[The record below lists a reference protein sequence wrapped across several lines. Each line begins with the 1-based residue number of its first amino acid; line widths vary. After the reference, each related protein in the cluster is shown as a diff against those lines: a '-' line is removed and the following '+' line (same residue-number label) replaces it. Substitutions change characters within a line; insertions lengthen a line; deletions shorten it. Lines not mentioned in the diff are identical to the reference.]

1 MIRLEGVGYS
11 YPDAPDLPVL
21 RDLDLEVPD
30 GSFIAVRGSNACGK
44 STLAKLLNGLIP
56 PCSGSISSDGIV
68 GMVFQNPENQ
78 IIGDTVEDD
87 IAFGP
92 ENLGLPTDEIRKRV
106 DRAVSLT
113 GLENLRNRNPLTLS
127 GGQMQL
133 LAITGVLALNPKCIV
148 LDESLSMLD
157 RESREEVLRVMK
169 RLNREEGLA
178 IILIT
183 HDIRD
188 CADAG
193 IIYELEEG
201 KLRRRC

>member
-21 RDLDLEVPD
+21 RGLDLEVPD
-30 GSFIAVRGSNACGK
+30 GSFIAIRGSNASGK
-44 STLAKLLNGLIP
+44 STLAKILNSLIP
-56 PCSGSISSDGIV
+56 PCLGSISTDGIV

-92 ENLGLPTDEIRKRV
+92 ENLRLSTEEIRQRV
-106 DRAVSLT
+106 DDAISLT
-113 GLENLRNRNPLTLS
+113 GLEDLRNRNPLTLS
-127 GGQMQL
+127 GGQMQR
-133 LAITGVLALNPKCIV
+133 LAIAGVLALKPKCIV

-157 RESREEVLRVMK
+157 RESKEEILQVLSQ
-169 RLNREEGLA
+169 LNRVEGLS

-188 CADAG
+188 CADAEY
-193 IIYELEEG
+193 IYELEER
-201 KLRRRC
+201 KLKRKC

>member
-11 YPDAPDLPVL
+11 YPDAPDVPVL
-21 RDLDLEVPD
+21 RNLDLEVAD
-30 GSFIAVRGSNACGK
+30 GSFIAIRGPNASGK
-44 STLAKLLNGLIP
+44 STLAKILNGLIP
-56 PCSGSISSDGIV
+56 PCSGSVSSDGIV

-92 ENLGLPTDEIRKRV
+92 ENLGLLTEEIRQRV
-106 DRAVSLT
+106 DDAISLT
-113 GLENLRNRNPLTLS
+113 GLEALRYRNPLTLS
-127 GGQMQL
+127 GGQMQR
-133 LAITGVLALNPKCIV
+133 LAIAGVLALKPKCIV

-157 RESREEVLRVMK
+157 RESKEDVLQVLR
-169 RLNREEGLA
+169 RLNREEGLS

-193 IIYELEEG
+193 FIYELEEG
-201 KLRRRC
+201 KLRRKC

>member
-11 YPDAPDLPVL
+11 YPDAPDVPVL
-21 RDLDLEVPD
+21 RNLDLEVAD
-30 GSFIAVRGSNACGK
+30 GSFIAVRGPNACGK
-44 STLAKLLNGLIP
+44 STLAKLLNRLIM
-56 PCSGSISSDGIV
+56 PCSGSVSADGIV

-92 ENLGLPTDEIRKRV
+92 ENLGLPTEEIRQRV
-106 DRAVSLT
+106 DGAVLLA
-113 GLENLRNRNPLTLS
+113 GLEGLRYRNPLTLS
-127 GGQMQL
+127 GGQMQR
-133 LAITGVLALNPKCIV
+133 LAIAGVLALKPECIV

-157 RESREEVLRVMK
+157 SESKKEVLQVLR
-169 RLNREEGLA
+169 RLNREEGLS

-193 IIYELEEG
+193 FIYELEEG
-201 KLRRRC
+201 TLRRKC

>member
-21 RDLDLEVPD
+21 RGLDLEVAD
-30 GSFIAVRGSNACGK
+30 GSFIAIRGSNACGK

-56 PCSGSISSDGIV
+56 PCSGSVSSDGIV

-92 ENLGLPTDEIRKRV
+92 ENLGLLTEEIRQRV
-106 DRAVSLT
+106 DDAISLA
-113 GLENLRNRNPLTLS
+113 GLEGLKNRNPLTLS
-127 GGQMQL
+127 GGQMQR
-133 LAITGVLALNPKCIV
+133 LAIAGVLALKPECIV

-157 RESREEVLRVMK
+157 RESKEDVLQVLG
-169 RLNREEGLA
+169 RLNRDEGLS

-188 CADAG
+188 CVDAG
-193 IIYELEEG
+193 CIYELEEG
-201 KLRRRC
+201 KLRRKC

>member
-11 YPDAPDLPVL
+11 YPDAPDVPVL
-21 RDLDLEVPD
+21 RDLDLEVAD
-30 GSFIAVRGSNACGK
+30 GSFIAVRGPNACGK

-56 PCSGSISSDGIV
+56 PCSGSVSSDGIV

-92 ENLGLPTDEIRKRV
+92 ENLGLLTEEIRQRV
-106 DRAVSLT
+106 DDAISLA
-113 GLENLRNRNPLTLS
+113 GLEGLKNRNPLTLS
-127 GGQMQL
+127 GGQMQR
-133 LAITGVLALNPKCIV
+133 LAIAGVLALKPKCIV

-157 RESREEVLRVMK
+157 RESKEDVLQVLR
-169 RLNREEGLA
+169 RLNREEGLS

-193 IIYELEEG
+193 FIYELEEG
-201 KLRRRC
+201 KLRRKC

>member
-21 RDLDLEVPD
+21 NGLDLEVPD
-30 GSFIAVRGSNACGK
+30 GSYIAIRGSNACGK
-44 STLAKLLNGLIP
+44 STLAKILNSLIP
-56 PCSGSISSDGIV
+56 PCPGSVSADGIV

-78 IIGDTVEDD
+78 IIGDTVEAD

-92 ENLGLPTDEIRKRV
+92 ENLGLPTDEIRERV
-106 DRAVSLT
+106 DDALALT
-113 GLENLRNRNPLTLS
+113 GLEDLRYRNPLTLS
-127 GGQMQL
+127 GGQMQR
-133 LAITGVLALNPKCIV
+133 LAIAGVLALNPECIV

-157 RESREEVLRVMK
+157 RESKNEILQVLR
-169 RLNREEGLA
+169 RLNREERLS

-188 CADAG
+188 CADATC
-193 IIYELEEG
+193 IYELEKG
-201 KLRRRC
+201 KLNRKC